1 MENKGGNARNVELRN
16 LNNGKMVDARNSLAR
31 DEPFRFSIST
41 ISSVESYEAR
51 FGSERLERFRQCW
64 EIEKGRCNEVTKGP

>member
-1 MENKGGNARNVELRN
+1 MEKWSMPGIPW
-16 LNNGKMVDARNSLAR
+16 LAMNR
-31 DEPFRFSIST
+31 FRFSIST

-64 EIEKGRCNEVTKGP
+64 EIEKGKCNEVTKGP